1 MNTKK
6 TVSPRRSQYCGTPL
20 APLIVLLIT
29 ACVASA
35 DTNCSVVTVTNGVAV
50 PVKNS
55 ADGAKKAKG
64 QTLFLSSAVPMKKQA
79 STPKPSPSP
88 SVNVCKG
95 GQGQPSTAK
104 SAPLS
109 TKGTSASNDPGDDY
123 GSVKTISDPIQPVN
137 RGTFWVNH
145 QIYHYVFHPLNK
157 VYKTIL
163 PTPVRT
169 GVSNV
174 FDNVNYPVRFVNDLL
189 QWQPQRAGLETEKFL
204 VNTTVGVGGIFKVSK
219 KIPSLANIP
228 KTDTT
233 ATFAKWRIPEGP
245 YIVWPILG
253 PKSARDT
260 VGFVGDV
267 ALSPI
272 TWLTMGVGA
281 GLSGGAAVAVQAP
294 STTSST
300 SDKID
305 NYETVTDHAIDRYEA
320 VRSAYGQNR
329 KKVESQ

>member
-1 MNTKK
+1 MKHHKFLAKAFRNVALALSVTTLIFATSRAENSNSPTNGATGDQKLVIKSAVSISK
-6 TVSPRRSQYCGTPL
+6 TVS
-20 APLIVLLIT
+20 A
-29 ACVASA
+29 
-35 DTNCSVVTVTNGVAV
+35 
-50 PVKNS
+50 
-55 ADGAKKAKG
+55 
-64 QTLFLSSAVPMKKQA
+64 
-79 STPKPSPSP
+79 KPSPSP
-88 SVNVCKG
+88 RVTISKSSKKDLSSKS
-95 GQGQPSTAK
+95 STLA
-104 SAPLS
+104 
-109 TKGTSASNDPGDDY
+109 TKGSGNADDPGDDY
-123 GSVKTISDPIQPVN
+123 GTIKTISDPIQPVN
-137 RGTFWVNH
+137 RGTFWLNH

-157 VYKTIL
+157 VYKTVL

-189 QWQPQRAGLETEKFL
+189 QWQPKRAGLETEKFL
-204 VNTTVGVGGIFKVSK
+204 VNTTAGVGGIFKVSQ
-219 KIPSLANIP
+219 KIPSLANVP

-267 ALSPI
+267 ALNPV
-272 TWLTMGVGA
+272 TWLTLGAGA
-281 GLSGGAAVAVQAP
+281 GLSGGAAVAVEAP
-294 STTSST
+294 STTSTT

-320 VRSAYGQNR
+320 VRSAYSQNR
-329 KKVESQ
+329 KKVESN

>member
-1 MNTKK
+1 MK
-6 TVSPRRSQYCGTPL
+6 PRKHHISDRFLVRRTILG
-20 APLIVLLIT
+20 
-29 ACVASA
+29 VASA
-35 DTNCSVVTVTNGVAV
+35 FLIASGVAFADTNNGMVTVTNGIVS
-50 PVKNS
+50 PVKDVSDAATKNN
-55 ADGAKKAKG
+55 GK
-64 QTLFLSSAVPMKKQA
+64 TLFLSSAIPIKKP
-79 STPKPSPSP
+79 TPKPSPTP
-88 SVNVCKG
+88 HVTVTK
-95 GQGQPSTAK
+95 STQAK
-104 SAPLS
+104 STSSKAVP
-109 TKGTSASNDPGDDY
+109 TSAKTNASSDDPGDDY
-123 GSVKTISDPIQPVN
+123 GTVKTISDPIQPLN

-157 VYKTIL
+157 VYKTVL

-204 VNTTVGVGGIFKVSK
+204 VNTTAGVGGIFKVSK

-233 ATFAKWRIPEGP
+233 ATLAKWRIPEGP

-267 ALSPI
+267 ALNPV
-272 TWLTMGVGA
+272 TWLTFGAGA

-300 SDKID
+300 SDKLD
-305 NYETVTDHAIDRYEA
+305 NYETVTDHAVDRYEA

-329 KKVESQ
+329 QKVESQ